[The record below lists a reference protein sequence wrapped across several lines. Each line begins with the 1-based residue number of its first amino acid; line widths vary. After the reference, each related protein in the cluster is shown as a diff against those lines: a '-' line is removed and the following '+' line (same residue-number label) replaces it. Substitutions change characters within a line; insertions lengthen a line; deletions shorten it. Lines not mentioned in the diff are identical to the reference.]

1 MNSSLSLAQL
11 TGKDETHLV
20 TLLDGHRLHPE
31 AAAAFLLL
39 QKDAR
44 EAGFDLA
51 IASSFRSYARQLA
64 IFNGKACCQRAV
76 HDDDGKPVD
85 MPALAPEARLAAI
98 LRFSALPGT
107 SRHHWGTDLDVYDAA
122 ALVQGYRVQLS
133 PEEVSPG
140 GIFDPLHCW
149 LDQRMAGGQSH
160 GFFRPY
166 GEDVGG
172 VAVERWHLSYAPV
185 SITLEAQLDAQTL
198 VQCWGD
204 ELELGEEINANLES
218 LLSRYV
224 RVPSGW
230 CPAI

>member
-1 MNSSLSLAQL
+1 MNSLLSSAQL

-20 TLLDGHRLHPE
+20 TLPDGHRLHPE

-39 QKDAR
+39 QEDAR

-51 IASSFRSYARQLA
+51 IASSFRSYDRQLA

-76 HDDDGKPVD
+76 HDDEGRPVA
-85 MPALAPEARLAAI
+85 MSALAPEARLAAI

-122 ALVQGYRVQLS
+122 AIARNYQVQLS
-133 PEEVSPG
+133 PEEVAAG
-140 GIFDPLHCW
+140 GVFDPLHCW

-172 VAVERWHLSYAPV
+172 VAVERWHLSYAPISLALQGAV
-185 SITLEAQLDAQTL
+185 DAEIL
-198 VQCWGD
+198 AQCWGND
-204 ELELGEEINANLES
+204 LELGKEVNANLGAI
-218 LLSRYV
+218 LSRYV
-224 RVPSGW
+224 QVPDDW
-230 CPAI
+230 CPTS